1 MKEGVNDMKKR
12 SIAFLCSLSV
22 LLTSSMLYAAG
33 DPALSIEGGAAGP
46 VQIST
51 VSDVGDASAD
61 IPDFSYANIADL
73 AEAVMPS
80 IVAITNTSVQEVRSF
95 FYGRHSY
102 QYESK
107 SAGSGIIVGSN
118 DTELLIC
125 TNNHVVEGARDLTV
139 SFINNESFSAQ
150 IKGTDA
156 RNDLAVVAVQLT
168 DIPQETMDA
177 IRIARIGDSDTMRIG
192 EQVVAI
198 GNALGYGQSVTT
210 GIISAKDRSINTN
223 SSNSGSYYT
232 YGQEEDSDVS
242 VFNNLIQTDA
252 AINPGNSGGALL
264 NMNGEVIG
272 INSAKAAESD
282 VEGMGYAI
290 PISAAMPILEN
301 LMTQVTRTRVEDSE
315 VGYVGFNGQDVS
327 YDAIMF
333 YDIPSGVYITY
344 VAEDGPSAQAG
355 LTAGDILLSFDGHD
369 ISGLSDLTA
378 LLPYYRAG
386 ETVSIEVYTQNTASG
401 YYEEVTMDLTL
412 GQRPVS

>member
-1 MKEGVNDMKKR
+1 MKKR